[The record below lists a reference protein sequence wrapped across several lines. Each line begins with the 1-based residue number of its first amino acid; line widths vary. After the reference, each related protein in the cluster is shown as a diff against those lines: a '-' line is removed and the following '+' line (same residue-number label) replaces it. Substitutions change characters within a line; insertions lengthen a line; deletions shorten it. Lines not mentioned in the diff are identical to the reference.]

1 MEELSGFGPRLKA
14 NIILQCNFV
23 KEQTTVLCIY
33 YIIITLGIS
42 KHVPQNIFVVLQFC
56 ISDADNVRRGD

>member
-42 KHVPQNIFVVLQFC
+42 KQVRQKYFC
-56 ISDADNVRRGD
+56 SFAILY

>member
-14 NIILQCNFV
+14 NIIHQCNFV

-42 KHVPQNIFVVLQFC
+42 KQVRQKYFC
-56 ISDADNVRRGD
+56 SFAILY